1 MRFGLSFLPDCRLVD
16 MTAAD
21 YYRNALSLSE
31 QAEQGGM
38 YRVKMTEHYLHPYG
52 GYCPSPLT
60 FLAAVAARTER
71 MRLMTGGV
79 LPAFHHPIELAA
91 QAAQV
96 DSISGGRLEI
106 GFARAYMPYEFEAFG
121 IDMDTSRARFTETIR
136 AVRRL
141 WTDESVAEET
151 PFFSYRNVTCLPR
164 PVQRPHPPLWAAA
177 TVSPESFRWI
187 GEQGMGLLI
196 TPTLTPPST
205 YAARLDHYRSAFQR
219 NRQGPGTVAASLPV
233 YVGDNSQQAVEA
245 ADFYLQRY
253 LNVWSDACQAWTA
266 RRSSDYP
273 GYEQLAYALSA
284 TSPQAVRGELGAIA
298 GSPDEVTDQLGQ
310 VTETLG
316 VRDVLLQMDFGA
328 MDLNTAKASV
338 ERFCDKVLPQFADD
352 RGA

>member
-1 MRFGLSFLPDCRLVD
+1 

-21 YYRNALSLSE
+21 YYAGALCLSE

-71 MRLMTGGV
+71 IRLMTGGV

-91 QAAQV
+91 HAAQV
-96 DSISGGRLEI
+96 DSISAGRLEI

-141 WTDESVAEET
+141 WAEEKVAEET

-164 PVQRPHPPLWAAA
+164 PAQRPYPPLWAAA
-177 TVSPESFRWI
+177 TVSPESFQWI

-205 YAARLDHYRSAFQR
+205 YAARLGHYRSAFQ
-219 NRQGPGTVAASLPV
+219 QHHQAPGTVAASLPV
-233 YVGDNSQQAVEA
+233 YVGDTSQQAIDT
-245 ADFYLQRY
+245 ADLHLQRY
-253 LNVWSDACQAWTA
+253 LDVWGDACQAWTA

-284 TSPQAVRGELGAIA
+284 TSPQALRGQLGAIA
-298 GSPDEVTDQLGQ
+298 GSPDEVADQIGR
-310 VTETLG
+310 VTQTLG
-316 VRDVLLQMDFGA
+316 VHDALLQMDFGA
-328 MDLNTAKASV
+328 MDLATARASV
-338 ERFCDKVLPQFADD
+338 ERFCEKVLPQFPDD